1 MLRHCAV
8 ALLTVHHQQ
17 PVARACKPVADARV
31 RRLPSKPLPP
41 APPAPSHR
49 AGTARQ
55 QRSSGASATRGWG
68 RGREWRERRRG
79 APSGGRTP
87 GNSSSTSSRQ
97 RLWQCQALYSA
108 APSGETSRRR
118 RAASAPPANAASAC
132 SAALFTGPSRSAC
145 RASAAPSVTAP
156 ARAATP
162 LSPWRHSTHG
172 GSRARSARPGA
183 GAPPR
188 EASPQPRA
196 AAMDPG
202 LAQAARHATTAPPPR
217 HCLYAVHNG
226 MPCLCLHASPRS
238 MPPLHAKRSMSNRR
252 RSRAPARGA
261 VLPAARRGRAR
272 AGGAASW
279 CGLPS
284 GTRSR
289 NTVSSGK
296 PNARAARSTTSGPF
310 SGLTPT
316 CAHGAGGR

>member
-1 MLRHCAV
+1 MPRQRRAQRHGACARG
-8 ALLTVHHQQ
+8 AAPGHHGAT
-17 PVARACKPVADARV
+17 ARTAAAEHAARG
-31 RRLPSKPLPP
+31 P
-41 APPAPSHR
+41 APP
-49 AGTARQ
+49 
-55 QRSSGASATRGWG
+55 
-68 RGREWRERRRG
+68 
-79 APSGGRTP
+79 
-87 GNSSSTSSRQ
+87 
-97 RLWQCQALYSA
+97 
-108 APSGETSRRR
+108 RR
-118 RAASAPPANAASAC
+118 RAKP
-132 SAALFTGPSRSAC
+132 
-145 RASAAPSVTAP
+145 
-156 ARAATP
+156 
-162 LSPWRHSTHG
+162 RHSRG
-172 GSRARSARPGA
+172 QR
-183 GAPPR
+183 
-188 EASPQPRA
+188 QWA
-196 AAMDPG
+196 AG

-316 CAHGAGGR
+316 CAHGAGGRWAGRAGRGGTCCGGCRAGRGAPPGSPPRAAWLPGHAPRSQRVPLRCA

>member
-8 ALLTVHHQQ
+8 PLLTVHHQQ

-41 APPAPSHR
+41 APPAPLHR

-55 QRSSGASATRGWG
+55 RRSSGASASRGWG

-156 ARAATP
+156 ARAA
-162 LSPWRHSTHG
+162 
-172 GSRARSARPGA
+172 
-183 GAPPR
+183 
-188 EASPQPRA
+188 
-196 AAMDPG
+196 
-202 LAQAARHATTAPPPR
+202 PPPVTM
-217 HCLYAVHNG
+217 A
-226 MPCLCLHASPRS
+226 PQHARRQQS
-238 MPPLHAKRSMSNRR
+238 MQR
-252 RSRAPARGA
+252 
-261 VLPAARRGRAR
+261 AARRRR
-272 AGGAASW
+272 AGARSLATAAGSGNGPLAW
-279 CGLPS
+279 RRRRVTLPPHPRRA
-284 GTRSR
+284 TAFMRS
-289 NTVSSGK
+289 TMACHVCASTPPLAPCLHST
-296 PNARAARSTTSGPF
+296 PNAA
-310 SGLTPT
+310 
-316 CAHGAGGR
+316 